1 MRTAALLLALTS
13 TDALTPSYAR
23 LAHVRRIPAAGLV
36 LMASGP
42 ITETKEEREVRDA
55 REQIEKDA
63 EAITGGITAAVD
75 LIGGLFPKTATRSV
89 SLEPPTPPDA
99 VAAASP
105 APSGKRAP
113 ATEEEEALSQIEEDA
128 ATITAG
134 VGVAVDII
142 GGLFGGGEGGDTAA
156 STTRQKPKPRPSAR
170 PRPAARSRP
179 VAQPARRVSKPPPR
193 QKANPSSAPRGG
205 ETSAEGAATFLIVAA
220 LVGGVS
226 LQVLARASHRNPHP
240 HPHHPHPNRRTPR
253 PLAAGESRHVLGIS
267 IDEHARAAGQECARG
282 AGRRCEEWCE
292 GRCEE
297 WCEGRCEEC
306 GCLPAR

>member
-1 MRTAALLLALTS
+1 M
-13 TDALTPSYAR
+13 
-23 LAHVRRIPAAGLV
+23 
-36 LMASGP
+36 
-42 ITETKEEREVRDA
+42 RDA

-105 APSGKRAP
+105 APSEKRAP

-226 LQVLARASHRNPHP
+226 LQVLACASHRNPHP
-240 HPHHPHPNRRTPR
+240 HPHHPHPNSNPAPPCRRRVPARPR
-253 PLAAGESRHVLGIS
+253 NFNR
-267 IDEHARAAGQECARG
+267 RACAR
-282 AGRRCEEWCE
+282 RRSRVC
-292 GRCEE
+292 
-297 WCEGRCEEC
+297 
-306 GCLPAR
+306 ARRRSKV